1 MIETQISIRDYI
13 TSLHLSDE
21 VSQDVAIAAID
32 FEYNLRK
39 FKLKAPKEIYIVTNP
54 TDRRISM
61 LQFMWGNLQTTAT
74 QKFYVSVGYNL
85 EIGKRYVMLD
95 GVYYPICVL
104 YNVNSNTPYR
114 ELVNF
119 IS

>member
-39 FKLKAPKEIYIVTNP
+39 FKLKAPKHIHLLKNK
-54 TDRRISM
+54 TDRSITM
-61 LQFMWGNLQTTAT
+61 FQFIWSNLQTTT
-74 QKFYVSVGYNL
+74 TPKFYVSGGYNL

-95 GVYYPICVL
+95 EVYYPICVL